1 MLLVQLEKGLNQP
14 GVAMHNAIV
23 NVSLSS
29 FLDGIYVIDSGKK
42 KTNATDR
49 LKGETG
55 IRAK

>member
-1 MLLVQLEKGLNQP
+1 
-14 GVAMHNAIV
+14 MHNAIV